1 MDDQRTLTTRR
12 TDIDGLTVT
21 WDARVLEPR
30 PWTAQQAAW
39 LAELA
44 DDAPSGPIL
53 ELCCGAGH
61 IGLLAARA
69 TGRGLVQVDRDEAAT
84 GYALANAAAAGV
96 ETDVRCGDVAGAL
109 APGEVFGL
117 VLADPP
123 WLRTDQL
130 DRFPDDPT
138 GAVDGGADGLDAIR
152 AVVAAATAHTAP
164 RGHLIVQ
171 VGTPDQADAVR
182 AMLVKQGNGWQV
194 DPADGVRDLRPGG
207 VLVHVVRAPVGPVP
221 RAEQPQQ
228 PQQPQRPQRST
239 PVPDGERGH
248 ETEAPDSGSGGSL
261 SEGGALSDGGTIF
274 PSDSTAGYPLAD
286 DEGGAGVQEGS
297 TGPDAVPNDDDRGR
311 TAHPRR
317 PGGRGSR
324 ANDAG
329 LGVNEGTTRPGE

>member
-1 MDDQRTLTTRR
+1 MDDQRTLTTRS
-12 TDIDGLTVT
+12 TDIDGLAVT

-96 ETDVRCGDVAGAL
+96 EADVRCGDVASAL

-182 AMLVKQGNGWQV
+182 EMLVEQGNGWQV

-228 PQQPQRPQRST
+228 PQRST
-239 PVPDGERGH
+239 PVPHGEHGD
-248 ETEAPDSGSGGSL
+248 EAEAPDSGSGGSL
-261 SEGGALSDGGTIF
+261 SEGGALGDGGTIF

-297 TGPDAVPNDDDRGR
+297 TGPDAVPADDDRGR
-311 TAHPRR
+311 TRR
-317 PGGRGSR
+317 DGDQRSERAGG
-324 ANDAG
+324 A
-329 LGVNEGTTRPGE
+329 